1 MRITEKIS
9 TTQLAIVIS
18 SALFGQYSLTYPKI
32 IAGAAGTAAPLMT
45 VAGTCCAAFSLFVFT
60 RLSQRFSDQTIFDYS
75 QGVIGK
81 FPSLLANIL
90 VFACFFMSSALLFRQ
105 FGEVLSTVVF
115 RKTPIEMSI
124 LMIVVLIAFSCRRN
138 AVKFSYVLLF
148 YWPFVILPFLF
159 VIMMA
164 TKSVRPLNLLPL
176 LGNETPKWPQA
187 LLSPASLYLGAFIVT
202 VLLPVTEK
210 PRQALKAA
218 MLGIAVTGCLYLLL
232 VVSTIGIYG
241 VQETLQLLYPTLE
254 MARSI
259 AIGGDVIERMDAL
272 FIIMWVINVYTTMYT
287 MYYINFSV
295 LKPSVQVA
303 RSPSRDYP
311 PDAFI
316 IWRFP
321 ASSRP
326 VPTVLHLPNH
336 RRVRLSVPDR
346 LWLVSLDHFIDS
358 AQRGTVACIIEMGN
372 DGCSAC

>member
-81 FPSLLANIL
+81 FPALLANIL

-115 RKTPIEMSI
+115 RKTPIEVSI
-124 LMIVVLIAFSCRRN
+124 LMVVVLVAFSCRRN

-176 LGNETPKWPQA
+176 LGNETPKWSQA

-210 PRQALKAA
+210 PRQALRAA

-232 VVSTIGIYG
+232 VMSTIGIYG

-287 MYYINFSV
+287 IYYITS
-295 LKPSVQVA
+295 LSL
-303 RSPSRDYP
+303 S
-311 PDAFI
+311 
-316 IWRFP
+316 
-321 ASSRP
+321 
-326 VPTVLHLPNH
+326 HLIKLQDH
-336 RRVRLSVPDR
+336 RLATTLLMPLVFG
-346 LWLVSLDHFIDS
+346 VSLLPQDQFQLYSIS
-358 AQRGTVACIIEMGN
+358 RIT
-372 DGCSAC
+372 DGAGYLFLTGYGLLLWITSLIRRKGGRSHA